1 MMQHQVTLG
10 PAAGARI
17 EFRPR
22 VFSFSFHVP
31 HLHAGGDW
39 RAVPLARWYFLML
52 ARLVLKRT
60 GPVQRASGLGSA
72 GAGTSAGKPSGLPF

>member
-1 MMQHQVTLG
+1 MMLQQELLD
-10 PAAGARI
+10 PAAGTEG

-31 HLHAGGDW
+31 HRNAGGDW
-39 RAVPLARWYFLML
+39 RGDPLARWYFLML

-60 GPVQRASGLGSA
+60 KPVQHNFRTGICRRSNICW
-72 GAGTSAGKPSGLPF
+72 